1 MSTNMTRFRRDQA
14 STHITD
20 LYGEFAP
27 ASRRAE
33 TADLTLMLLVAYLA
47 NTK

>member
-1 MSTNMTRFRRDQA
+1 MSTNMTGFRWDETG
-14 STHITD
+14 THITD

-33 TADLTLMLLVAYLA
+33 MADLTLMLPGD
-47 NTK
+47 